1 SQRMLSEDKS
11 STERFIAIAQSD
23 ASPYIRATA
32 LHRLGH
38 SGNEDGVNV
47 VVSATSDTAW
57 IVRKQAIISLKYFY
71 SKKAEQQ
78 LRKLAKDEDPKNQI
92 LAIESL
98 YLSQKDDQLSTVLQF
113 LKSDDPTIR
122 NLAAQTFSFVSENR
136 FLTALKGALE
146 DETEPRVIMEL
157 EKAITFIEQSR

>member
-1 SQRMLSEDKS
+1 M
-11 STERFIAIAQSD
+11 
-23 ASPYIRATA
+23 
-32 LHRLGH
+32 
-38 SGNEDGVNV
+38 
-47 VVSATSDTAW
+47 VSATSDTAW

-146 DETEPRVIMEL
+146 DETDPRVIMEL